1 MSKLENI
8 GQKLYLNHFQIV
20 TTLTIFY
27 PKKKHVKK
35 RHQKINR
42 TSRTADKKMNNEV
55 DGGFRPIS

>member
-1 MSKLENI
+1 MSKLENV

-27 PKKKHVKK
+27 KKKTC
-35 RHQKINR
+35 KIETPR
-42 TSRTADKKMNNEV
+42 DKSHSRTADKKMNNEV